1 MSRFEIAE
9 KLIIPA
15 VLAIIALAANV
26 VTYTVSKS
34 QIEIAKSE
42 LSVRQAEFDFNVNA
56 KLIELFYT
64 DINSGDTLKQ
74 AAALDLLKV
83 MNPELALKMT
93 ELVKANPTIS
103 SELKETAQT
112 IKKHIQNFGVLNNYK
127 IGIYVYSKS
136 DKSLKEAEYL
146 ENLLEVSGFRGMV
159 QIYRKDRSFFEKVGI
174 QKSKEIRYETKYETE
189 PATKLKEILEEL
201 SPSSEFTLRPVSN
214 RTTNFISV
222 FLPTEKAIGF

>member
-1 MSRFEIAE
+1 MSKLELAE

-64 DINSGDTLKQ
+64 DINSGDSQKQ
-74 AAALDLLKV
+74 AAALDLLKI

-93 ELVKANPTIS
+93 ELVRANPTVS
-103 SELKETAQT
+103 SEIKEAAQT
-112 IKKHIQNFGVLNNYK
+112 IKKDIQNFGVLNNYNPSLPFLMQRYIK
-127 IGIYVYSKS
+127 IAI
-136 DKSLKEAEYL
+136 
-146 ENLLEVSGFRGMV
+146 
-159 QIYRKDRSFFEKVGI
+159 
-174 QKSKEIRYETKYETE
+174 
-189 PATKLKEILEEL
+189 
-201 SPSSEFTLRPVSN
+201 SS
-214 RTTNFISV
+214 
-222 FLPTEKAIGF
+222 